1 MKPVQSIGIFN
12 AVGSTTVSTLNAI
25 EKGAMAVANT
35 ANIAVKLSEWG
46 NEEVEAL
53 RQDRTMR
60 REVSRDIYR
69 VQYVMEAAAEVAKAH
84 QDAVQSMASA
94 NEETKEIFQAVV
106 DRYLPEFSK

>member
-12 AVGSTTVSTLNAI
+12 AVGSTTVSTLNAV

-60 REVSRDIYR
+60 REVSREIYKT
-69 VQYVMEAAAEVAKAH
+69 QYVMEAAAEVAKVHA
-84 QDAVQSMASA
+84 DTLKTMEGASK
-94 NEETKEIFQAVV
+94 ETKEVFDTLVAK
-106 DRYLPEFSK
+106 YLK

>member
-60 REVSRDIYR
+60 REVTREIYKT
-69 VQYVMEAAAEVAKAH
+69 QFVMEAAAEVAKVHA
-84 QDAVQSMASA
+84 DTLKSMEGADK
-94 NEETKEIFQAVV
+94 ETKEVFDSLVAKYLKV
-106 DRYLPEFSK
+106 D